1 MYTPSPIALNMGVG
15 FDVVLMGAVHI
26 TGQRILLVSPMK
38 LIQCISPNFLSFC
51 FLKTKKIN

>member
-26 TGQRILLVSPMK
+26 TGQRILLVPPHEAYPMYFS
-38 LIQCISPNFLSFC
+38 QFFVFLFSQDQ
-51 FLKTKKIN
+51 KN